1 MLLRHITNGNIL
13 KTYKENYP
21 EEFSL
26 IFGDNLENDYV
37 QYLDDFFMSLYGNKS
52 ISNLVLNKVENT
64 NDTTEILNYIAFLL
78 HLKKENC
85 LNVLE
90 ITSTEYDFKNTQTE
104 THTETANN
112 HVESISNNSMDNTE
126 NTFGYNTTEETP
138 ESSTNNTSNGSSSS
152 TGNNSKSITINK
164 SDKPIQ
170 DLIDKEITRKMTDNV
185 IKLIFNCYA
194 DIMFLSLYE

>member
-1 MLLRHITNGNIL
+1 MLLRHIVNGDIF
-13 KTYKENYP
+13 KTYKQNYN

-26 IFGDNLENDYV
+26 IFGDIDNDYI
-37 QYLDDFFMSLYGNKS
+37 QYLDDYFMSLYANKS
-52 ISNLVLNKVENT
+52 ISGILKNKVENT

-90 ITSTEYDFKNTQTE
+90 ITSTEYDFKNTSSE

-112 HVESISNNSMDNTE
+112 HIESINSNSMDNTE

-138 ESSTNNTSNGSSSS
+138 ESSTNNTSSGSSSS
-152 TGNNSKSITINK
+152 TGNNSKTTNINK

-170 DLIDKEITRKMTDNV
+170 DLIDKEIKRKITDNV
-185 IKLIFNCYA
+185 IKLIFNCYD
-194 DIMFLSLYE
+194 DILFLSLYE